1 MKFFPIVLI
10 MLFLTSCA
18 SYNPGEYAHVKKGKH
33 PKNVPIN
40 AEYYRDYSNF
50 PLHFVNVTFGNQ
62 SEDWRRVKSVK
73 VTNVGGIAKSRIIVG
88 PDLVYWSKGITRKLK
103 IDSHNNRMIL
113 GAIMGAF
120 AVGAGVS
127 ANNGN
132 YDLGIGLAA
141 GALATATVADIN
153 SIFERIDSLEIAKLV
168 PPDHLYSPFSIPP
181 NLYITKWVV
190 FQTPGGELPKFI
202 DFEVKY
208 LSGETASYRT
218 KLRL

>member
-1 MKFFPIVLI
+1 
-10 MLFLTSCA
+10 MLLLTSCA
-18 SYNPGEYAHVKKGKH
+18 SYNPGNYAHVKSGKH
-33 PKNVPIN
+33 PKDLPIN

-50 PLHFVNVTFGNQ
+50 PLHFVNVTFGNK

-73 VTNVGGIAKSRIIVG
+73 VTNVGGIDKSRIIVG

-103 IDSHNNRMIL
+103 IDSHNTRMVL
-113 GAIMGAF
+113 GAIAGAF

-127 ANNGN
+127 ASNGN

-141 GALATATVADIN
+141 GALATATVADLN
-153 SIFERIDSLEIAKLV
+153 VIFDKIDSLEIAKLV

-181 NLYITKWVV
+181 NLFITKWVV
-190 FQTPGGELPKFI
+190 FQTPKGEIPKYI

-218 KLRL
+218 KLSI